1 MLTMLVCKTIPQTH
15 NQSLAQSAQTGI
27 TSTKDMAVVSSFQGI
42 GKTFVLIEHE
52 ELGPLL
58 KECSR
63 WAPLLEIEA
72 TQVIP
77 LDEATKVLA
86 G

>member
-1 MLTMLVCKTIPQTH
+1 MLTMLACKTIPQTH
-15 NQSLAQSAQTGI
+15 NQSLAQSAQAGI
-27 TSTKDMAVVSSFQGI
+27 TSTKDMVVVSAYQGI
-42 GKTFVLIEHE
+42 GKTFVLVEHE
-52 ELGPLL
+52 TLDPVL

-77 LDEATKVLA
+77 LEQATNILKK
-86 G
+86 